1 MLELLSMLLCAIS
14 LVSFIFIFVSL
25 FFWCNER
32 YCDYET
38 GRPNEWT
45 KPLIISILLTALC
58 SYPAYVSN
66 AAIEL
71 INAEAIITSVENFR
85 DKYPKDYEKY
95 LLEPE
100 TSAKYVEAGQ
110 TIERY
115 KKLGVYDLA
124 KKFIR

>member
-14 LVSFIFIFVSL
+14 FVSFVFIFVSL
-25 FFWCNER
+25 FFWCSEH
-32 YCDYET
+32 YCDYDI

-71 INAEAIITSVENFR
+71 IDAEAIVTSVENFR
-85 DKYPKDYEKY
+85 DRYPKDYEKY

-100 TSAKYVEAGQ
+100 TNDKYVEAVK

-124 KKFIR
+124 KKFIK